1 MLSLM
6 GAAAETAA
14 ALLSEMLL
22 MIRCVVLQ
30 SDGPCVEPLESC
42 VCYGLTE
49 QHLSLNLKL

>member
-14 ALLSEMLL
+14 ALLSKMLL
-22 MIRCVVLQ
+22 LIRCVVLE

-49 QHLSLNLKL
+49 QHLSLNLKS

>member
-6 GAAAETAA
+6 GAAAEMAA
-14 ALLSEMLL
+14 ALLSEMSLL
-22 MIRCVVLQ
+22 IRCVVLE

-49 QHLSLNLKL
+49 QHLSLNSKS